1 MEITLPQPATPPT
14 RVWDIYVP
22 IVTSKNVSHV
32 YITEPIDEPSYYNEL
47 CFLLDN
53 ATEQDTI
60 NIHINTPGGI
70 IDSAVMIIN
79 SIKNSKANVVGHLAG
94 TVASA
99 GTMIALSCNSLKV
112 ANHTTFMIH
121 NYSSSGGR
129 GKGHELK
136 AMQAFVDA
144 NINSTFTATYGGFL
158 TPKEL
163 REVIDGKDLW
173 MGKDEVLAR
182 FNGTFLKAPTASL
195 TTDAQ
200 PTTKPRRGRP
210 KKDS

>member
-1 MEITLPQPATPPT
+1 MEIQELIQSSKAPL
-14 RVWDIYVP
+14 RIWDIYVP

-144 NINSTFTATYGGFL
+144 NLNSTFTATYGGFL
-158 TPKEL
+158 TPKEI

-173 MGKDEVLAR
+173 MGKDEVLSR
-182 FNGTFLKAPTASL
+182 FASKL
-195 TTDAQ
+195 ETTLNSPSQ
-200 PTTKPRRGRP
+200 EQVTPKRRGRP
-210 KKDS
+210 KAV

>member
-1 MEITLPQPATPPT
+1 MEIHELIQPSKAPL
-14 RVWDIYVP
+14 RIWDIYVP

-79 SIKNSKANVVGHLAG
+79 SIKNSKANVVGYLTG

-121 NYSSSGGR
+121 NYSGGLR

-136 AMQAFVDA
+136 AQQAFVDA
-144 NINSTFTATYGGFL
+144 SLEAFFKDIYGNFL
-158 TPKEL
+158 SPKEI
-163 REVIDGKDLW
+163 REVIDGKDMW
-173 MGKDEVLAR
+173 INSEEVLAR
-182 FNGTFLKAPTASL
+182 FNGTFLKAPTARL
-195 TTDAQ
+195 TTDDQ

>member
-1 MEITLPQPATPPT
+1 MEINLPQPVTPPT
-14 RVWDIYVP
+14 RIWDIYVP

-47 CFLLDN
+47 CYLLDS

-79 SIKNSKANVVGHLAG
+79 SIKNSKANVVGHLSG

-121 NYSSSGGR
+121 NYSGGLH

-136 AMQAFVDA
+136 AQQAFVDA
-144 NINSTFTATYGGFL
+144 ALEAFFKDVYGNFL
-158 TPKEL
+158 SPKEI
-163 REVIDGKDLW
+163 REVIDGKDMW
-173 MGKDEVLAR
+173 INSEEVLAR
-182 FNGTFLKAPTASL
+182 FNGTFLKTPTARL
-195 TTDAQ
+195 TIDTQ

>member
-1 MEITLPQPATPPT
+1 MDFQELIQPPKVPL
-14 RVWDIYVP
+14 RIWDIYVP
-22 IVTSKNVSHV
+22 IITSKNVSHV

-47 CFLLDN
+47 CYLLDN

-79 SIKNSKANVVGHLAG
+79 SIKNSKANVVGYLTG

-121 NYSSSGGR
+121 NYSGGLR

-136 AMQAFVDA
+136 AQQAFVDA
-144 NINSTFTATYGGFL
+144 SLEAFFKDVYGNFL
-158 TPKEL
+158 SPKEI
-163 REVIDGKDLW
+163 REVIDGKDMW
-173 MGKDEVLAR
+173 INSEEVLAR
-182 FNGTFLKAPTASL
+182 FNGTFLKAPIARL
-195 TTDAQ
+195 TTDTQ

>member
-1 MEITLPQPATPPT
+1 MDFQELIQPPKVPL
-14 RVWDIYVP
+14 RIWDIYVP

-47 CFLLDN
+47 CYLLDN

-121 NYSSSGGR
+121 NYSGGLR

-136 AMQAFVDA
+136 AQQAFVDA
-144 NINSTFTATYGGFL
+144 SLEAFFKDVYGNFL
-158 TPKEL
+158 SPKEI
-163 REVIDGKDLW
+163 REVIDGKDMW
-173 MGKDEVLAR
+173 INSEEVLAR
-182 FNGTFLKAPTASL
+182 FNGTFLKTPTARL

-200 PTTKPRRGRP
+200 PATKPRRGRP

>member
-121 NYSSSGGR
+121 NYSGGLR

-136 AMQAFVDA
+136 AQQAFVDA
-144 NINSTFTATYGGFL
+144 SLEAFFKDIYGNFL
-158 TPKEL
+158 SPKEI
-163 REVIDGKDLW
+163 REVIDGKDMW
-173 MGKDEVLAR
+173 INSEEVLAR
-182 FNGTFLKAPTASL
+182 FNGTFLKAPTARL

-200 PTTKPRRGRP
+200 PTTNPRRGRP

>member
-79 SIKNSKANVVGHLAG
+79 SIKNSKANVIGHLAG

-121 NYSSSGGR
+121 NYSGGLR

-136 AMQAFVDA
+136 AQQAFVDA
-144 NINSTFTATYGGFL
+144 SLEAFFKDIYGNFL
-158 TPKEL
+158 SAKEI
-163 REVIDGKDLW
+163 REVIDGKDMW
-173 MGKDEVLAR
+173 INSEEVLAR
-182 FNGTFLKAPTASL
+182 FNGTFLKAPTARL

>member
-1 MEITLPQPATPPT
+1 MDFQELIQPPKVPL
-14 RVWDIYVP
+14 RIWDIYVP

-47 CFLLDN
+47 CFLLDS

-121 NYSSSGGR
+121 NYSGGLR

-136 AMQAFVDA
+136 AQQAFVDA
-144 NINSTFTATYGGFL
+144 SLEAFFKDVYGNFL
-158 TPKEL
+158 SPKEI
-163 REVIDGKDLW
+163 REVIDGKDMW
-173 MGKDEVLAR
+173 INSEEVLAR
-182 FNGTFLKAPTASL
+182 FNGTFLKTPTARL

-200 PTTKPRRGRP
+200 PATKPRRGRP

>member
-47 CFLLDN
+47 CFLLDS

-121 NYSSSGGR
+121 NYSGGLR

-136 AMQAFVDA
+136 AQQAFVDA
-144 NINSTFTATYGGFL
+144 SLEAFFKDVYGNFL
-158 TPKEL
+158 SPKEI
-163 REVIDGKDLW
+163 REVIDGKDMW
-173 MGKDEVLAR
+173 INSEEVLAR
-182 FNGTFLKAPTASL
+182 FNGTFLKTPTARL

-200 PTTKPRRGRP
+200 PATKPRRGRP

>member
-121 NYSSSGGR
+121 NYSGGLR

-136 AMQAFVDA
+136 AQQAFVDA
-144 NINSTFTATYGGFL
+144 SLEAFFKDIYGNFL
-158 TPKEL
+158 SAKEI
-163 REVIDGKDLW
+163 REVIDGKDMW
-173 MGKDEVLAR
+173 INSEEVLAR
-182 FNGTFLKAPTASL
+182 FNGTFLKAPTARL

-200 PTTKPRRGRP
+200 PTTNPRRGRP